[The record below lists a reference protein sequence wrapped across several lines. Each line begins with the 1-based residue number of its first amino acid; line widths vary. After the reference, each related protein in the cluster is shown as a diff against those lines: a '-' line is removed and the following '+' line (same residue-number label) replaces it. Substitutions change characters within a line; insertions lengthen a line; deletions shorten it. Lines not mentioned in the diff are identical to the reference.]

1 MITIEAAT
9 VTTANT
15 VWILGDQLTPDHAA
29 LRGRDRRDTCV
40 LLVESQARARR
51 LPYHKQKLVL
61 VWSAMRHFADELR
74 AAGWTVDFR
83 PESPTYRAALDAHVR
98 RFRPRRLRLMEPAE
112 AGAAKRLAATARV
125 AGVAE
130 VEVVPNDMF
139 LSDAASFARWA
150 SGRKT
155 LLLETFY
162 RDMRRRTGLL
172 MDGGEPVG
180 GRWNFDADNP
190 RGAAA
195 GERGIAGKIAPD
207 AETKRVMQLVER
219 EFPGHFGS
227 LDGFAWPVTRAE
239 AERFR
244 DDFLEHRLDLFGPYE
259 DAMVGGERAL
269 YHSLLSPLLNLGLLA
284 PLDLCVRAEER
295 WRAGRARL
303 ASAEGFVRQI
313 IGWREFVLRVY
324 RHDMPDYARR
334 NALAADLPLPR
345 FYWDADTDMACVR
358 EAVGTLLAHGVN
370 HHIQRLMIT
379 GNFALVAGI
388 NPQAVN
394 EWYWL
399 AYADAYEW
407 VVTPNVLGLSLWA
420 DGGRIATKPYAAS
433 ANYVNR
439 MSDHCR
445 GCAYDH
451 RASVGERACPFN
463 ALYWDF
469 LARNRERLDRNPRM
483 RIPLAA
489 LARRPS
495 ADVAAIRARATELR
509 ERLRRGERI

>member
-1 MITIEAAT
+1 M
-9 VTTANT
+9 TTMNT

-29 LRGRDRRDTCV
+29 LRGLDRRDTRV
-40 LLVESQARARR
+40 LLVESHARARR

-74 AAGWTVDFR
+74 AAGWTVDLR
-83 PESPTYRAALDAHVR
+83 TEAATYRAALDTHVR

-112 AGAAKRLAATARV
+112 VGAAERLVATARA
-125 AGVAE
+125 AGVPD
-130 VEVVPNDMF
+130 VEVVANDMF
-139 LSDAASFARWA
+139 LADQAAFARWA
-150 SGRKT
+150 SGRRT
-155 LLLETFY
+155 LLLEAFY

-172 MDGGEPVG
+172 MDGGQPAG
-180 GRWNFDADNP
+180 GRWNFDADNREVPPPGHAFPPIP
-190 RGAAA
+190 RF
-195 GERGIAGKIAPD
+195 APD
-207 AETKRVMQLVER
+207 AETRRVMRLVAR
-219 EFPGHFGS
+219 DFPDHFGS
-227 LDGFAWPVTRAE
+227 LDGFAWPVTRAD

-259 DAMVGGERAL
+259 DAIVHGERAL

-284 PLDLCVRAEER
+284 PLDLCRRAEAR
-295 WRAGRARL
+295 FRQGRARL
-303 ASAEGFVRQI
+303 ASVEGFVRQI
-313 IGWREFVLRVY
+313 IGWRELVLRVY
-324 RHDMPDYARR
+324 RHDMPAYARA
-334 NALAADLPLPR
+334 NALQADLPLPG

-358 EAVGTLLAHGVN
+358 EAVRTLLAHGVN

-379 GNFALVAGI
+379 GNFALIAGVD
-388 NPQAVN
+388 PQAVN
-394 EWYWL
+394 AWYWL

-451 RASVGERACPFN
+451 RAAVGARACPFN

-469 LARNRERLDRNPRM
+469 LARNRERLQGNPRM

-489 LARRPS
+489 LARRPA
-495 ADVAAIRARATELR
+495 ADVAAIRARAAELR
-509 ERLRRGERI
+509 ARLRRGERV

>member
-1 MITIEAAT
+1 MST
-9 VTTANT
+9 VTT
-15 VWILGDQLTPDHAA
+15 VWILGDQLTAGHAA
-29 LRGRDRRDTCV
+29 LRGHERRDTRV

-74 AAGWTVDFR
+74 AAGWQVDFR
-83 PESPTYRAALDAHVR
+83 AEAPTYRAALEAHVR
-98 RFRPRRLRLMEPAE
+98 RFRPRRLRLMDPAE
-112 AGAAKRLAATARV
+112 AGAGARLAATARA
-125 AGVAE
+125 AGIAD
-130 VEVVPNDMF
+130 VEVVANDMF

-155 LLLETFY
+155 LLLESFY

-172 MDGGEPVG
+172 MDGRTPAG
-180 GRWNFDADNP
+180 GRWNFDADNREVP
-190 RGAAA
+190 PPGHVFPEILRFP
-195 GERGIAGKIAPD
+195 PD
-207 AETKRVMQLVER
+207 AETRRVMRLVAR
-219 EFPGHFGS
+219 DFPDHFGT
-227 LDGFAWPVTRAE
+227 LDGFAWPVTRAD

-259 DAMVGGERAL
+259 DAMVRGERAL

-284 PLDLCVRAEER
+284 PLDLCRRAEKR
-295 WRAGRARL
+295 WRQGRARL
-303 ASAEGFVRQI
+303 SSVEGFVRQVV
-313 IGWREFVLRVY
+313 GWREFVLRVY
-324 RHDMPDYARR
+324 RHDMPDYARS

-345 FYWDADTDMACVR
+345 FYWDAETDMACVR
-358 EAVGTLLAHGVN
+358 EAVQTLLADGIN

-379 GNFALVAGI
+379 GNFALIAGVH
-388 NPQAVN
+388 PQAVN
-394 EWYWL
+394 DWYWL

-433 ANYVNR
+433 ANYVNK

-445 GCAYDH
+445 DCAYDH
-451 RASVGERACPFN
+451 RTAVGERACPFN

-469 LARNRERLDRNPRM
+469 LARNRERLAGNLRM
-483 RIPLAA
+483 RLPLAA
-489 LARRPS
+489 LARRPRK
-495 ADVAAIRARATELR
+495 DVDAIRARAADLR
-509 ERLRRGERI
+509 ECLRRGERV

>member
-1 MITIEAAT
+1 MSAAGT
-9 VTTANT
+9 T
-15 VWILGDQLTPDHAA
+15 VWILGDQLTLEHAA
-29 LRGRDRRDTCV
+29 LRGLERRATRV
-40 LLVESQARARR
+40 LLIESQARARR

-74 AAGWTVDFR
+74 AAGWTVDFHA
-83 PESPTYRAALDAHVR
+83 ESPTYAAALAAHMQR
-98 RFRPRRLRLMEPAE
+98 HRPSALRLMDPAE
-112 AGAAKRLAATARV
+112 AGAAERLAATARA
-125 AGVAE
+125 AGVAR

-150 SGRKT
+150 ASRKT
-155 LLLETFY
+155 LLLESFY

-172 MDGGEPVG
+172 MDGRAPAG
-180 GRWNFDADNP
+180 GRWNFDADNREVPPPGHVFPPIP
-190 RGAAA
+190 RFP
-195 GERGIAGKIAPD
+195 PD
-207 AETKRVMQLVER
+207 AETRRVMRLVAR
-219 EFPGHFGS
+219 AFPAHFGT
-227 LDGFAWPVTRAE
+227 LDGFAWPVTRAD

-259 DAMVGGERAL
+259 DAMVHGERAL

-284 PLDLCVRAEER
+284 PLDLCRRAETR
-295 WRAGRARL
+295 WREGRARL
-303 ASAEGFVRQI
+303 ASVEGFVRQI

-334 NALAADLPLPR
+334 NALGADLPLPR

-358 EAVGTLLAHGVN
+358 EAVETLLEHGVN

-379 GNFALVAGI
+379 GNFALIAGVD
-388 NPQAVN
+388 PQAVN
-394 EWYWL
+394 AWYWL

-445 GCAYDH
+445 TCAYDH
-451 RASVGERACPFN
+451 RAATGERACPFN

-469 LARNRERLDRNPRM
+469 LARNGTLLARNPRM
-483 RIPLAA
+483 AIPLAA
-489 LARRPS
+489 LARRPA
-495 ADVAAIRARATELR
+495 ADVRALRARAAALR
-509 ERLRRGERI
+509 ARLRAGERI